1 MSEAENLNFTNLKN
15 EAIAFR
21 DDALSKLETSA
32 IAATAGFL
40 SDLTSILSSFREMV
54 SNPLGTVVTSLQG
67 QLRDLTNLDIDLAA
81 GIDDPI
87 AAARNL
93 AQSSNLLESIKTD
106 FGQSLRD
113 AGFDVDSL
121 VSDAS
126 AAISEG
132 KSLSGIIPNFELNS
146 IGDIVLK
153 ASGVKLPA
161 IDPVKEL
168 TAAFVDNVDFIQAG
182 SDAVSDLQTLLDFDV
197 ADALP
202 TIDTGVFRVSDIDIS
217 KSVTQALNG
226 ISITKAVTVADQAF
240 QNNSRKTVSS
250 NGFSNRISTITET
263 FRRDA
268 PSITLSN
275 DPIQILVV
283 IGKTQTAE
291 TVGSKSIKSF
301 VIDSSSGSSHRDRI
315 KTASYE
321 RDTFSV
327 SGKNITI
334 DQKFRQYEDET
345 EAIKVIY
352 KYYETYDPGY
362 ARESSLADEL

>member
-1 MSEAENLNFTNLKN
+1 MSEAENVNFTNLKN
-15 EAIAFR
+15 TAIAFR
-21 DDALSKLETSA
+21 DEALGSLQTSA
-32 IAATAGFL
+32 LGATVGFL
-40 SDLTSILSSFREMV
+40 SSLTDTLSSFREMV
-54 SNPLGTVVTSLQG
+54 SDPLGTLSTSLQG
-67 QLRDLTNLDIDLAA
+67 QLRDLTNLDLDLAA
-81 GIDDPI
+81 GIADPLGQ
-87 AAARNL
+87 ARNL
-93 AQSSNLLESIKTD
+93 LQSSNLLDSIKTD
-106 FGQSLRD
+106 FGDALTD
-113 AGFDVDSL
+113 AGFDLDSL

-126 AAISEG
+126 AAISAG

-182 SDAVSDLQTLLDFDV
+182 SDAVSDLQTLLDFDI

-202 TIDTGVFRVSDIDIS
+202 TIDTGVFRVSDLDVS
-217 KSVTQALNG
+217 KSITQAVNG

-250 NGFSNRISTITET
+250 DGFSNRISTITET
-263 FRRDA
+263 FTDA
-268 PSITLSN
+268 TNVTLSN
-275 DPIQILVV
+275 DPIQILLV

-327 SGKNITI
+327 SGKNVTI
-334 DQKFRQYEDET
+334 DQKFRKYDNT
-345 EAIKVIY
+345 SEAIKVIY

-362 ARESSLADEL
+362 AI

>member
-1 MSEAENLNFTNLKN
+1 MSEAENVNFTNLKN

-21 DDALSKLETSA
+21 DDALGKLETSA
-32 IAATAGFL
+32 LGATVGFL
-40 SDLTSILSSFREMV
+40 SSLTSTLSSFREMV
-54 SNPLGTVVTSLQG
+54 SNPLDTLSTSLQG
-67 QLRDLTNLDIDLAA
+67 QLRDLTNLDIDLAS
-81 GIDDPI
+81 GIADPI
-87 AAARNL
+87 AAARNI

-106 FGQSLRD
+106 FGQSLTD

-126 AAISEG
+126 AAISAG

-168 TAAFVDNVDFIQAG
+168 TATFVDNVDFIQAG

-202 TIDTGVFRVSDIDIS
+202 TVDTGVFRVSDIDIF
-217 KSVTQALNG
+217 KDVTQASNG

-250 NGFSNRISTITET
+250 NGFSNRISTIPET
-263 FRRDA
+263 FTD
-268 PSITLSN
+268 PTNITLSN
-275 DPIQILVV
+275 DPIQILLV

-334 DQKFRQYEDET
+334 DQKFRQYEDAT

>member
-1 MSEAENLNFTNLKN
+1 MSEAENVNFTNLKN

-21 DDALSKLETSA
+21 DDALGKLETSA
-32 IAATAGFL
+32 LGATVGFL
-40 SDLTSILSSFREMV
+40 SSLTSTLSSFREMV
-54 SNPLGTVVTSLQG
+54 SNPLDTLSTSLQG

-81 GIDDPI
+81 GIADPI
-87 AAARNL
+87 AAARNI

-106 FGQSLRD
+106 FGQSLTD

-126 AAISEG
+126 AAVSAG

-168 TAAFVDNVDFIQAG
+168 TATFVDNVDFIQAG

-202 TIDTGVFRVSDIDIS
+202 TVDTGVFRVSDIDIF
-217 KSVTQALNG
+217 KDVTQASNG

-250 NGFSNRISTITET
+250 NGFSNRISTIPET
-263 FRRDA
+263 FTD
-268 PSITLSN
+268 PTNITLSN
-275 DPIQILVV
+275 DPIQILLV

-334 DQKFRQYEDET
+334 DQKFRQYDHTT

-362 ARESSLADEL
+362 SI

>member
-1 MSEAENLNFTNLKN
+1 MSEAENVNFTNLKN

-21 DDALSKLETSA
+21 DDALGKLETSA
-32 IAATAGFL
+32 LGATVGFL
-40 SDLTSILSSFREMV
+40 SSLTSTLSSFREMV
-54 SNPLGTVVTSLQG
+54 SNPLDTLSTSLQG
-67 QLRDLTNLDIDLAA
+67 QLRDLTNLDIDLAS
-81 GIDDPI
+81 GIADPI
-87 AAARNL
+87 AAARNI

-106 FGQSLRD
+106 FGQSLTD

-126 AAISEG
+126 AAISAG

-168 TAAFVDNVDFIQAG
+168 TATFVDNVDFIQAG

-202 TIDTGVFRVSDIDIS
+202 TVDTGVFRVSDIDIF
-217 KSVTQALNG
+217 KDVTQASNG

-250 NGFSNRISTITET
+250 NGFSNRISTIPET
-263 FRRDA
+263 FKD
-268 PSITLSN
+268 PTNITLSN
-275 DPIQILVV
+275 DPIQILLV

-334 DQKFRQYEDET
+334 DQKFRQYEDAT

-362 ARESSLADEL
+362 AI

>member
-1 MSEAENLNFTNLKN
+1 MSEAENVNFTNLKN

-32 IAATAGFL
+32 LGATVGFL
-40 SDLTSILSSFREMV
+40 SSLTSTLSSFREMV
-54 SNPLGTVVTSLQG
+54 SDPLGTLSTSLQG
-67 QLRDLTNLDIDLAA
+67 QLRDLTNLDLDLAA
-81 GIDDPI
+81 GIADPLGQ
-87 AAARNL
+87 ARNL
-93 AQSSNLLESIKTD
+93 LQSSNLLESIKTD
-106 FGQSLRD
+106 FGDALTD
-113 AGFDVDSL
+113 AGFDLDSL

-126 AAISEG
+126 AAISAG

-182 SDAVSDLQTLLDFDV
+182 SDAVSDLQTLLDFDI

-202 TIDTGVFRVSDIDIS
+202 TIDTGVFRVSDLDVS
-217 KSVTQALNG
+217 KSITQAVNG

-250 NGFSNRISTITET
+250 DGFSNRISTIAET
-263 FRRDA
+263 FTDA
-268 PSITLSN
+268 TNVTLSN
-275 DPIQILVV
+275 DPIQILLV

-327 SGKNITI
+327 SGKNFTI
-334 DQKFRQYEDET
+334 DQKFRKYDNT
-345 EAIKVIY
+345 SEAIKVIY

-362 ARESSLADEL
+362 AI